1 MNCNKILIANTG
13 EDSLTTI
20 DLKNGFEIKTIF
32 LSELIQKCEY
42 TPVEERGQLRPVDI
56 EKTEDGYILVTN
68 SYDDSI
74 MKIDIVNMNILGFVK
89 VGKNPTVIK
98 EFQGKTYVVN
108 TDSNSI
114 SVMNTDTFTLI
125 EDISVGE
132 KPTDLKIDTKKQKC
146 FVANSNCYSINVLDI
161 VDEKIESIILGK
173 QPIKMILEGEK
184 IFILS
189 YINNGTM
196 NVSNITEL
204 STEDYEIKK
213 SIDLKGIF
221 DDFIKIKE
229 HEIFYLSSADDGYVY
244 RITLDRNA
252 NITKIY
258 LGGMP
263 GTIKWDGET
272 KLYIANILNDEIS
285 IVDILT
291 NQVIKNL
298 RVGKEPGGILL
309 L

>member
-1 MNCNKILIANTG
+1 MNSNKILIANTG
-13 EDSLTTI
+13 EDSLTI
-20 DLKNGFEIKTIF
+20 INLGNGCGIETIF
-32 LSELIQKCEY
+32 LSELIQEY
-42 TPVEERGQLRPVDI
+42 GHIPVEKSSQLRPMGL
-56 EKTEDGYILVTN
+56 ELSEDGYILVTN

-74 MKIDIVNMNILGFVK
+74 MKIDLVNMCILGFVK
-89 VGKNPTVIK
+89 VGKNPTAIAD
-98 EFQGKTYVVN
+98 FQGKTYVVN

-114 SVMNTDTFTLI
+114 SVVDTETFALL
-125 EDISVGE
+125 EDIAVCE
-132 KPTDLKIDTKKQKC
+132 KPTDIKIDKKNHKC
-146 FVANSNCYSINVLDI
+146 FVANSNCYSINVLDLTC
-161 VDEKIESIILGK
+161 EKVETIILGK
-173 QPIKMILEGEK
+173 QPIKIILEGEK

-204 STEDYEIKK
+204 SSQDYEIKK

-229 HEIFYLSSADDGYVY
+229 EEIFYLSSADDGYVY
-244 RITLDRNA
+244 RIMIDKNVK
-252 NITKIY
+252 ITKIY

-263 GTIKWDGET
+263 GTIKWDGGT
-272 KLYIANILNDEIS
+272 KLYTANILNDEIS
-285 IVDILT
+285 IIDMST
-291 NQVIKNL
+291 NKVVKKL